1 VGTAITSTVST
12 TPREE
17 VTMMKRLR
25 SVLRLGRQSAVK
37 DTAFDG
43 QLLDQKRE
51 DAYAALHGMGI
62 IR

>member
-1 VGTAITSTVST
+1 
-12 TPREE
+12 
-17 VTMMKRLR
+17 MMKRLR
-25 SVLRLGRQSAVK
+25 SVLRLGRQPAVK
-37 DTAFDG
+37 DTTLFDG

>member
-1 VGTAITSTVST
+1 
-12 TPREE
+12 
-17 VTMMKRLR
+17 MMKRLR
-25 SVLRLGRQSAVK
+25 SVLRLGRQPAVK